1 MLDQTSIV
9 HSNMIFQDTSL
20 MEVEKILNR
29 GNQSYSQN
37 IDNRLHSE
45 SIVDQSAMDYD
56 LGHACMERGD
66 ESDESVKDREWKD
79 NCKKEWTF
87 LAT

>member
-1 MLDQTSIV
+1 
-9 HSNMIFQDTSL
+9 
-20 MEVEKILNR
+20 
-29 GNQSYSQN
+29 
-37 IDNRLHSE
+37 
-45 SIVDQSAMDYD
+45 MDYD